1 MKGLLFLLQEDRS
14 DLSERTETGTEL
26 QLYLNLE
33 KLEEF
38 SEGGP

>member
-1 MKGLLFLLQEDRS
+1 MKGLLFLLQEDRG